1 MGLIERRKEPMLTY
15 SDLLKCGEDE
25 EKRMRFAESAIA
37 DFQNSEK
44 YKWADK
50 ALKYYDIENP
60 EISAVEKIIY
70 DMKGIAHQD
79 LISPNN
85 KIKNGYFPSIIDG
98 HVSHLLANGISFSN
112 PAKKDKLGNNFD
124 DATKSIYREA
134 LICGCSYGFFTGK
147 KVVRLPYK
155 STVQIIDDYTA
166 DLSSAVY
173 YTQIASDK
181 PKVITI
187 YEPDGFTEYVQLPNE
202 RMEVKTPKTDYIYFS
217 YKNEIEDE
225 YLRET
230 NQSSKLPIMPMYS
243 KNQKSMLVGSLD
255 KLVALDL
262 MSSQLVN
269 NVSQAELIY
278 WVLKNYG
285 GMDDIADA
293 EFIVNIMKSHI
304 IHVDDDG
311 SAEPHQVQVPFEAND
326 AAFRRLKSELYFC
339 MHGVDH
345 DVIRAGNPTATE
357 IDSAYTEQRI
367 FSGIMESNVFDY
379 TRGIMQIAGLDEN
392 ETFTVEYNE
401 TVNTSEAVNNTIAS
415 APWLGDKATTEKLAM
430 LNGLGDKIDEIF
442 NNKAAEQLTQ
452 FGGNSGAQDDGEG
465 AVTE

>member
-1 MGLIERRKEPMLTY
+1 MLTY
-15 SDLLKCGEDE
+15 SDLFKCGKDE
-25 EKRMRFAESAIA
+25 EKRMKFAETAIN
-37 DFQNSEK
+37 DFQQSKE

-70 DMKGIAHQD
+70 DMKGIAHRD

-98 HVSHLLANGISFSN
+98 HVSHLLANGIGFSN
-112 PAKKDKLGNNFD
+112 PDNKKKLGNNFD
-124 DATKSIYREA
+124 DVTKNIYREA
-134 LICGCSYGFFTGK
+134 LICRCSYGFFNGK
-147 KVVRLPYK
+147 KTVRLPYK
-155 STVQIIDDYTA
+155 NTVQVVDDYTA
-166 DLSSAVY
+166 ALSSAVY
-173 YTQIASDK
+173 YTQIATDK

-187 YEPDGFTEYVQLPNE
+187 YESDGFTEYVQNPND
-202 RMEVKTPKTDYIYFS
+202 RMEIKTPKTPYDYFS
-217 YKNEIEDE
+217 YKNEVENE
-225 YLRET
+225 YSRELSQS
-230 NQSSKLPIMPMYS
+230 QSSKLPIMPMYS
-243 KNQKSMLVGSLD
+243 KNQKSMLIGALD

-293 EFIVNIMKSHI
+293 NFIVNLMKSHI

-326 AAFRRLKSELYFC
+326 AAFRRLKTELYFC

-345 DVIRAGNPTATE
+345 DVLRAGNPTATE

-401 TVNTSEAVNNTIAS
+401 TVNTSEAINNTIAS
-415 APWLGDKATTEKLAM
+415 AQWLGDEATTEKLVM
-430 LNGLGDKIDEIF
+430 LNGLGDKLEEIQKQ
-442 NNKAAEQLTQ
+442 KAAEQIKQ
-452 FGGNSGAQDDGEG
+452 FSQGGNEPTGE
-465 AVTE
+465 